1 MDAIRTQDTRPVLE
15 ITTQNA
21 QMHITNTK
29 PRVRIRSERPVMR
42 VDRQQ
47 ATLKVSR
54 QELRK
59 QMNDTLGADVPPAFL
74 AKAERRAMDVLENLP
89 AAMQGQQKQ
98 ALSQQGTAAGA
109 ATPAAVP
116 AVATNGTATAAAA
129 APAAPGRAAAAT
141 PAPNTTAPAPVVE
154 QPQVQWGA
162 GQLSIEWSDF
172 VLEIDWEDM
181 GGPQIEVEPHS
192 VEVRVVEQPVVRF
205 DVDPRSIPKG
215 VGKQVDQS
223 V

>member
-21 QMHITNTK
+21 QMHITNSK
-29 PRVRIRSERPVMR
+29 PRVRIRTERPVMR

-47 ATLKVSR
+47 ATLKVNR

-74 AKAERRAMDVLENLP
+74 AKAERRAMDALENLP
-89 AAMQGQQKQ
+89 AGIPGQQKQ
-98 ALSQQGTAAGA
+98 AAPQQGNAADAMFTPATTAQAAPTPTSTTASNANGA
-109 ATPAAVP
+109 AVS
-116 AVATNGTATAAAA
+116 
-129 APAAPGRAAAAT
+129 APA
-141 PAPNTTAPAPVVE
+141 VE

-162 GQLSIEWSDF
+162 GQLTLEWQDF
-172 VLEIDWEDM
+172 MLEIDWEDM

-192 VEVRVVEQPVVRF
+192 IEVRVVDQPIVRF
-205 DVDPRSIPKG
+205 KVDSRKVARD

>member
-21 QMHITNTK
+21 QMHITNSK
-29 PRVRIRSERPVMR
+29 PRVRIRTERPVMR

-47 ATLKVSR
+47 ATLKVNR

-59 QMNDTLGADVPPAFL
+59 QMNDTLGDDFPAAFL
-74 AKAERRAMDVLENLP
+74 AKAERRAMDTLENLP
-89 AAMQGQQKQ
+89 ASGQRQPQQ
-98 ALSQQGTAAGA
+98 AAQTTNPTGELAAA
-109 ATPAAVP
+109 ATPATP
-116 AVATNGTATAAAA
+116 T
-129 APAAPGRAAAAT
+129 RAKT
-141 PAPNTTAPAPVVE
+141 PAPNTTAPAPMVE

-162 GQLSIEWSDF
+162 GQLAIEWSDF

-192 VEVRVVEQPVVRF
+192 IEVRVVDQPIVRF
-205 DVDPRSIPKG
+205 DVDPRRVSRD